1 MWPRLQNAALLVLL
15 AAVAGQESS
24 TGSML
29 EHLTNALVGL
39 GRALKVLVGTDLLAN
54 LLTLFRGD
62 GLLAGLAEL
71 LNDLLVVSQILLAA
85 D

>member
-1 MWPRLQNAALLVLL
+1 
-15 AAVAGQESS
+15 
-24 TGSML
+24 ML
-29 EHLTNALVGL
+29 ENLTNALVGL
-39 GRALKVLVGTDLLAN
+39 GRALKILVGADLLAN

-71 LNDLLVVSQILLAA
+71 LNDLLVVSQILLAT